1 MLKPSLHP
9 VRDTRQTG
17 GWTHSPFL
25 NVLPQAG
32 PGEMLAPCDFPVLG
46 KGRDRQGDKESE
58 EQKEG
63 DRDGGQGV
71 RGGERQRGSEGR
83 EGEEAEETLLNAACE
98 HRSTSTW
105 KQAGLNHPQNMPL

>member
-1 MLKPSLHP
+1 
-9 VRDTRQTG
+9 
-17 GWTHSPFL
+17 
-25 NVLPQAG
+25 
-32 PGEMLAPCDFPVLG
+32 MLAPCDFPVLG

-58 EQKEG
+58 EQREG
-63 DRDGGQGV
+63 GREETEMEGRESEEGKDREAV
-71 RGGERQRGSEGR
+71 RGGR